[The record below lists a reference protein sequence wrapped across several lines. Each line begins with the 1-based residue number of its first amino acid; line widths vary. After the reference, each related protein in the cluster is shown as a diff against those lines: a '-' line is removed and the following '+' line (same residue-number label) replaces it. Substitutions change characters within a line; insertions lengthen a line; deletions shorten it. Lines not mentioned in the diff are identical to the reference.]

1 MAEKNTDLKLRGD
14 VDAVLT
20 EMGEHYVSPQFESE
34 NGDKVMFVADGLRR
48 EVLPA
53 IDPALPGFVAQAET
67 VVEPDSFKQYL
78 VGFKSDT
85 AICRASLGGNKI
97 EAVLDY
103 HSNARAG
110 DAAAAVPGRCK
121 HVVTLLC
128 PFDLDYKAW
137 KKVFGEPMSQND
149 FGNVLEDLVHTIH
162 EPPLADLQEA
172 IDSLRIDRSVRFQS
186 RVNRRNGEVSF
197 TYEEVEE
204 GSSAVKPGEGGTVKL
219 PEEVKII
226 TPIFQGGRAVELVA
240 KLRYRL
246 VAGKVAFLLVVPG
259 LDKIERDHFRNIGE
273 DVRNAT
279 STPVFY
285 VP

>member
-1 MAEKNTDLKLRGD
+1 MAGTNTEPKLRGD

-20 EMGEHYVSPQFESE
+20 ELGEHYVSPPFDAE
-34 NGDKVMFVADGLRR
+34 NGDTVMFVADGLRR

-53 IDPALPGFVAQAET
+53 INPALPGFVSQGET

-103 HSNARAG
+103 HGNARTG
-110 DAAAAVPGRCK
+110 DAVAAVPGRCK

-128 PFDLDYKAW
+128 PFDLDYAAW
-137 KKVFGEPMSQND
+137 KKVFDQPMSQND

-186 RVNRRNGEVSF
+186 RVNRRNGEVTF
-197 TYEEVEE
+197 AYEEVEE
-204 GSSAVKPGEGGTVKL
+204 GSSAGNGESGTVRL
-219 PEEVKII
+219 PEVVKII
-226 TPIFQGGRAVELVA
+226 TPIFQGGREVELVA

-246 VAGKVAFLLVVPG
+246 DKGKVIFILVVPG
-259 LDKIERDHFRNIGE
+259 LDKVERDHFRNIGE

-279 STPVFY
+279 NTPVFY